1 MRIATADLRLDRL
14 HVVCPGTC
22 RYLPVDKALRGLCPL
37 RRPREA
43 PRVSRVA
50 VGRIRR
56 PITFSAGC
64 DALAR
69 GVDVVPLAEFLTD
82 PRG

>member
-1 MRIATADLRLDRL
+1 LWIRPAYCIAPARVFQGATIE
-14 HVVCPGTC
+14 
-22 RYLPVDKALRGLCPL
+22 LPVDKALRGLCPL
-37 RRPREA
+37 RRPRET